1 MVEEIRNSEFDDV
14 LNSKLAVVDF
24 SAVWCGPCQMLAPI
38 LEELSDEMDG
48 EADFYSADVDE
59 NRDLAY
65 QFDIQSIPAIVIFS
79 NGEEVERTVGFMPK
93 DELKAFIKSAVMN
106 KQKNRANQYDL
117 LGFLLLLCFFLS
129 ACEN

>member
-38 LEELSDEMDG
+38 LEELSEEMDG

-65 QFDIQSIPAIVIFS
+65 HFDIQTFKHNPFWIFDIQSIPAIVIFS

-93 DELKAFIKSAVMN
+93 DELKAFIKSAE
-106 KQKNRANQYDL
+106 K
-117 LGFLLLLCFFLS
+117 
-129 ACEN
+129 

>member
-65 QFDIQSIPAIVIFS
+65 QFDIQSIPAIVIS
-79 NGEEVERTVGFMPK
+79 QTAKRLKER
-93 DELKAFIKSAVMN
+93 
-106 KQKNRANQYDL
+106 
-117 LGFLLLLCFFLS
+117 
-129 ACEN
+129 